1 MTRMIPVTT
10 VLMDSWYASR
20 RLMMVVEDLKKT
32 YYCPVAR
39 NRYVNE
45 LSTGGYG
52 PAVHLE
58 WTEHESTAGKDVR
71 LKGFPEKIRQKLFQ
85 IAVAKDEI
93 EYIVTNDTTQ
103 HDVVEVQT
111 ANARRWKIEQL
122 HRELK
127 QLTGIEKNECRKNR
141 SQRNHICCAM
151 LVWHQLREK
160 RPKNWA
166 LQYIK

>member
-1 MTRMIPVTT
+1 MSPTH
-10 VLMDSWYASR
+10 
-20 RLMMVVEDLKKT
+20 
-32 YYCPVAR
+32 
-39 NRYVNE
+39 
-45 LSTGGYG
+45 STGGYG
-52 PAVHLE
+52 PAVHLA

-71 LKGFPEKIRQKLFQ
+71 LKGFPEKIRQKVFQ

-103 HDVVEVQT
+103 YDVVEIQA
-111 ANARRWKIEQL
+111 ANARRWKREHL

-160 RPKNWA
+160 AEKTGHYSISSKTETIRR
-166 LQYIK
+166 LYERGLIKTCRCVVVRKS